1 MALIDCPK
9 CGKKVSDK
17 ANKCVHCGFPL
28 LDMTSDTTDKK
39 VSVFEYSD
47 EAPQRNNMFRLLFI
61 FGIIAAIGIGCW
73 IWWTISENKKE
84 AEMAAIARQTQINDS
99 IAQVKAEQAAE
110 EARRQRE
117 LEEESQVVPS
127 IEALLKF
134 LKKPGQNHI
143 FEDISGLY
151 VSYLTKYDE
160 YHESEGYGDDGSV
173 HHTIYGHNVSIDQ
186 TNPIRLSADDERA
199 FYIDVVHSYYD
210 LSAKFFFKRKSDYK
224 KFVKRIKS
232 SDKFK
237 RKGEFID
244 GFYEC
249 FNEFIVDFG
258 QKSTIAKGWYG
269 VGFCIPLEE

>member
-47 EAPQRNNMFRLLFI
+47 EAPQRNNTFRLLFI

-117 LEEESQVVPS
+117 LEEERQAIPDV
-127 IEALLKF
+127 EEFYKF
-134 LKKPGQNHI
+134 LNYKPHKLG
-143 FEDISGLY
+143 E
-151 VSYLTKYDE
+151 VSNVKFLAEEKE
-160 YHESEGYGDDGSV
+160 YIEECDFSNTNE
-173 HHTIYGHNVSIDQ
+173 IYGHNVEITSKKPLKVKCVGMHPYYIEVVDGAEIFTSI
-186 TNPIRLSADDERA
+186 
-199 FYIDVVHSYYD
+199 
-210 LSAKFFFKRKSDYK
+210 KFKEKTDY
-224 KFVKRIKS
+224 
-232 SDKFK
+232 DKFYKAIKESKHYVRNAAEGGVEGFGEDFIYRDSK
-237 RKGEFID
+237 RD
-244 GFYEC
+244 G
-249 FNEFIVDFG
+249 
-258 QKSTIAKGWYG
+258 WW
-269 VGFCIPLEE
+269 CISFSGML